1 MVVYRDVGAVCNFM
15 TAVLTYKLGELLQR
29 VPCKTVM
36 TVGRDKNS
44 DIVLTDLRV
53 SRNHAMVRRI
63 GHGDYYLV
71 DGGSANGSFINKH
84 RVTMPTLLK
93 NGDCISIGDND
104 FRFEQQTETHQGI
117 DTLSMQETIVHDS
130 PVIKQITI
138 LVADIRGFTA
148 LSEQLPIKT
157 LTRLMNRWFTDVS
170 DVILKNNGMVDKF
183 IGDCVFARWETET
196 DKAMTVR
203 QALRSA
209 CMINAVTRELN
220 QTFSELPEQIRIGVG
235 INTGAASVGIGQ
247 DNSALGD
254 AVNIAFRLE
263 SATKKL
269 GKDIVMSESAYKH
282 LPADLWKG
290 HEQHIKVKGRRDP
303 VRICA
308 LDFSIAE
315 QLIEKL
321 HRENTTRIN

>member
-1 MVVYRDVGAVCNFM
+1 MS
-15 TAVLTYKLGELLQR
+15 AVLTYKIGELTQR

-36 TVGRDKNS
+36 TLGRDKNS

-71 DGGSANGSFINKH
+71 DGGSANGSFINKQ

-93 NGDCISIGDND
+93 NGDCISIGNSD
-104 FRFEQQTETHQGI
+104 FRFQQEMETHLGA

-138 LVADIRGFTA
+138 LVADIRGFTS

-157 LTRLMNRWFTDVS
+157 LTRLMNSWFTDVS
-170 DVILKNNGMVDKF
+170 DIILKNEGMVDKF

-203 QALRSA
+203 LALRSA
-209 CMINAVTRELN
+209 CMINAITRDLN
-220 QTFSELPEQIRIGVG
+220 QTFQELPEQIRIGVG

-263 SATKKL
+263 SATKML
-269 GKDIVMSESAYKH
+269 GKDIVMSESAYRH
-282 LPADLWKG
+282 LPEVFWKDN
-290 HEQHIKVKGRRDP
+290 EQQIKVKGRRDP
-303 VRICA
+303 VRICGC
-308 LDFSIAE
+308 DFSSAD
-315 QLIEKL
+315 KL
-321 HRENTTRIN
+321 VSKLF

>member
-1 MVVYRDVGAVCNFM
+1 MSA
-15 TAVLTYKLGELLQR
+15 ALTYKVGELVQR

-36 TVGRDKNS
+36 TIGRDKNS

-71 DGGSANGSFINKH
+71 DGGSANGSFINKQ
-84 RVTMPTLLK
+84 RITMPTLLK
-93 NGDCISIGDND
+93 NGDCISIGEND
-104 FRFEQQTETHQGI
+104 FRFEQEVEPHLGV
-117 DTLSMQETIVHDS
+117 DTLSMQETIVRDS

-138 LVADIRGFTA
+138 LVADIRGFTT

-170 DVILKNNGMVDKF
+170 DIILQNQGMVDKF

-196 DKAMTVR
+196 DMAMTVR

-209 CMINAVTRELN
+209 CMINGVTAELSREF
-220 QTFSELPEQIRIGVG
+220 TELPEPIRIGVG
-235 INTGAASVGIGQ
+235 INTGAASLGIGQ

-263 SATKKL
+263 SATKKI

-282 LPADLWKG
+282 MPAGLWQVN
-290 HEQHIKVKGRRDP
+290 EQHIKVKGRRDP
-303 VRICA
+303 VRVCGV
-308 LDFSIAE
+308 DFSVA
-315 QLIEKL
+315 EKL
-321 HRENTTRIN
+321 VEKLFQEKIA

>member
-1 MVVYRDVGAVCNFM
+1 MS
-15 TAVLTYKLGELLQR
+15 AVLTYKIGELTQR

-36 TVGRDKNS
+36 TIGRDKNS

-71 DGGSANGSFINKH
+71 DGGSANGSYINKQ
-84 RVTMPTLLK
+84 RVSMPTLLK
-93 NGDCISIGDND
+93 NGDCISIGNSD
-104 FRFEQQTETHQGI
+104 FRFEQVTETHLGV
-117 DTLSMQETIVHDS
+117 DTLSMQETVVHDS

-138 LVADIRGFTA
+138 LVADIRGFTS

-170 DVILKNNGMVDKF
+170 DIILKNSGMVDKF

-196 DKAMTVR
+196 DKPMTVT
-203 QALRSA
+203 QAMRSA
-209 CMINAVTRELN
+209 CMINGVTRELN
-220 QTFSELPEQIRIGVG
+220 KTFKELPEQIRIGVG

-263 SATKKL
+263 SATKML

-282 LPADLWKG
+282 LPEVFWKDN
-290 HEQHIKVKGRRDP
+290 EQHIKVKGRRDP
-303 VRICA
+303 VRICGI
-308 LDFSIAE
+308 DFSIADK
-315 QLIEKL
+315 LIE
-321 HRENTTRIN
+321 EI

>member
-1 MVVYRDVGAVCNFM
+1 MS
-15 TAVLTYKLGELLQR
+15 AVLTYKIGELTQR

-36 TVGRDKNS
+36 TLGRDKNS

-71 DGGSANGSFINKH
+71 DGGSANGSYINKQ

-93 NGDCISIGDND
+93 NGDCISIGNSD
-104 FRFEQQTETHQGI
+104 FRFEQEAKTHLGV

-138 LVADIRGFTA
+138 LVADIRGFTS

-157 LTRLMNRWFTDVS
+157 LTRLMNSWFTDVS
-170 DVILKNNGMVDKF
+170 DIILKNSGMVDKF

-196 DKAMTVR
+196 DKALTVK
-203 QALRSA
+203 QALRAA
-209 CMINAVTRELN
+209 CMINGITRELN
-220 QTFSELPEQIRIGVG
+220 STFTELPEQIRIGVG

-263 SATKKL
+263 SATKML
-269 GKDIVMSESAYKH
+269 GKDIVMSENAYKH
-282 LPADLWKG
+282 LPDVFWKNG
-290 HEQHIKVKGRRDP
+290 EQHIKVKGRRDP
-303 VRICA
+303 VRICGC
-308 LDFSIAE
+308 DFE
-315 QLIEKL
+315 TVEKMMAKMSL
-321 HRENTTRIN
+321 

>member
-1 MVVYRDVGAVCNFM
+1 MS
-15 TAVLTYKLGELLQR
+15 AVLTYKIGELTQR

-36 TVGRDKNS
+36 TLGRDKNS

-71 DGGSANGSFINKH
+71 DGGSANGSFINKQ

-93 NGDCISIGDND
+93 NGDCISIGNSD
-104 FRFEQQTETHQGI
+104 FRFEQEKEKHLGV

-138 LVADIRGFTA
+138 LVADIRGFTS

-157 LTRLMNRWFTDVS
+157 LTRLMNSWFTDVS
-170 DVILKNNGMVDKF
+170 DIILKNSGMVDKF

-196 DKAMTVR
+196 DKAMTVK

-209 CMINAVTRELN
+209 SMINGITRELN
-220 QTFSELPEQIRIGVG
+220 KTFQELSEQIRIGVG
-235 INTGAASVGIGQ
+235 NNTGAASVGIGQ

-263 SATKKL
+263 SATKML
-269 GKDIVMSESAYKH
+269 GKDIVMSESAYQH
-282 LPADLWKG
+282 LPEVFWKG
-290 HEQHIKVKGRRDP
+290 SEQHIKVKGRRDP
-303 VRICA
+303 VRICGC
-308 LDFSIAE
+308 DFATVDK
-315 QLIEKL
+315 LIES
-321 HRENTTRIN
+321 IF